1 MKTYLWTCIYVS
13 GPYLIY
19 LDLCYCNLNATYLEF
34 NWTCTL
40 LECYCD
46 REIVSKF
53 CPNSIESRPG
63 WVIFPEQA
71 LRGKT
76 MK

>member
-34 NWTCTL
+34 IWTCTL
-40 LECYCD
+40 LECYYD
-46 REIVSKF
+46 HEIVSKV